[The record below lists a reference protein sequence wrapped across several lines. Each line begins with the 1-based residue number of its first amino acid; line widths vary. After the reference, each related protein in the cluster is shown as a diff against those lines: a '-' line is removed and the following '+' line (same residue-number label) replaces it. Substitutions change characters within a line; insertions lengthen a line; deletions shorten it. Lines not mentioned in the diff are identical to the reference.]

1 MTVVGPELNA
11 APQMTCG
18 DSPFA
23 LLDAVSS
30 SVFAHRGG
38 QILFANTAM
47 ERLSGRSRSELAALG
62 YLDLAHEDDQPDWR
76 QFTDA
81 CLRNEAGTSSHEF
94 RLLAKD
100 GQVRLVAAKVSLVQ
114 VGGQA
119 TLIASFADLT
129 ERKHRDAG
137 RCSLQR
143 LLRQIVDGSPVPAF
157 VIDADHKLTHWNRA
171 CAAITGVPASDMLG
185 TRRQWVP
192 FYPAE
197 RPVMADL
204 IVSGAV
210 DDLLE
215 QNYHDKRLK
224 RSSLIES
231 AVEAEDF
238 FPHFGDG
245 GCWLYFTAAPL
256 FDEAGQIAGAI
267 ETLQDVTA
275 RRKAESDLRTYQAQL
290 ETLVEQRSAQLEH
303 ASQRLLQ
310 SEKLAS
316 LGQLAAG
323 VAHEINNPISFV
335 YSNLGS
341 LGAYV
346 ADLLAI
352 VEANEAAELS
362 ISTPTTTAKTTA
374 PCQKVD
380 IEFLKEDIPTLIHES
395 REGILRVKR
404 IVQNLKEFSHQDSV
418 REWQWADL
426 HKGLDSTIN
435 MVNSEVTRTAHI
447 AKEYGTLPEVECLP
461 WELNQVFM
469 NLLINAA
476 HAMGNDY
483 GTITVRT
490 GTCGDEVWVEVAD
503 TGSGIPESIR
513 SRIFDPFFTSKPVG
527 KGTGMGLSIAYGII
541 QAHHGRIELKSEMGQ
556 GTTFRVILPIKH
568 SEAADGTEAAVT
580 VDPDGQSGASG

>member
-1 MTVVGPELNA
+1 MNA
-11 APQMTCG
+11 AQQTTCS
-18 DSPFA
+18 DSPFV

-30 SVFAHRGG
+30 SVFAHQGG
-38 QILFANTAM
+38 QILFANAAM
-47 ERLSGRSRSELAALG
+47 ERLSGRSRSELVAVS
-62 YLDLAHEDDQPDWR
+62 YLDLAHEDDQPVWR
-76 QFTDA
+76 QFSEA
-81 CLRNEAGTSSHEF
+81 YLRSEAGTNSHEF
-94 RLLAKD
+94 RLVAKD

-114 VGGQA
+114 IGGQA
-119 TLIASFADLT
+119 TLIGSFADLT
-129 ERKHRDAG
+129 ERKRWEAEQ
-137 RCSLQR
+137 RSLQR
-143 LLRQIVDGSPVPAF
+143 LLSQIIDGSPVPAF

-185 TRRQWVP
+185 TRRQWAP
-192 FYPAE
+192 FYPVE

-210 DDLLE
+210 DDSLE
-215 QNYHDKRLK
+215 RNYHGKQLQ
-224 RSSLIES
+224 RSPLIDR
-231 AVEAEDF
+231 AVEAEDY

-256 FDEAGQIAGAI
+256 FDDAGRLVGAI

-275 RRKAESDLRTYQAQL
+275 RRKAESELRAYQTQL
-290 ETLVEQRSAQLEH
+290 ETLVEQRTAQLEQ

-341 LGAYV
+341 LGSYV

-352 VEANEAAELS
+352 FEANEAAELS
-362 ISTPTTTAKTTA
+362 ITVPEKTAKTTA
-374 PCQKVD
+374 PCQTID
-380 IEFLKEDIPTLIHES
+380 IGFLKEDIPSLIHES

-404 IVQNLKEFSHQDSV
+404 IVQNLREFSHHDSV
-418 REWQWADL
+418 PEWQWADL

-435 MVNSEVTRTAHI
+435 MVHSEVKRTANI
-447 AKEYGTLPEVECLP
+447 DKEYGPLPEVECLP
-461 WELNQVFM
+461 WELNQVFL
-469 NLLINAA
+469 NLLVNAA
-476 HAMGNDY
+476 HAMGNEY

-490 GTCGDEVWVEVAD
+490 GRCGDEVWVEVAD
-503 TGSGIPESIR
+503 SGSGIPEGIR
-513 SRIFDPFFTSKPVG
+513 SKIFDPFFTSKPVG
-527 KGTGMGLSIAYGII
+527 QGTGMGLSIAYGII
-541 QAHHGRIELKSEMGQ
+541 QRHHGRIELKSEMGQ

-568 SEAADGTEAAVT
+568 IEADDGTRPAVT
-580 VDPDGQSGASG
+580 AHPDGQNDASG